1 MTWSPMIPFWAWT
14 YGRTH
19 DLLDILLRSWAKQDP
34 ILPRHKKV
42 PTQHLLLKLL
52 KQNKRH
58 SDQMNMLSI
67 PIENF
72 KTLATKLPPISI
84 NVSKKKSTN
93 QLIPSVTWLNWTGW
107 LRCQNSPLHGEL
119 PIKPPKD
126 MHYKPL
132 AISVSVLAKMKR
144 EFRDKPTMTV

>member
-1 MTWSPMIPFWAWT
+1 MTWLEGTPTRNQKAQIWLEAQWSLFGPGPMDVPMICWT
-14 YGRTH
+14 YC
-19 DLLDILLRSWAKQDP
+19 WALEP
-34 ILPRHKKV
+34 
-42 PTQHLLLKLL
+42 
-52 KQNKRH
+52 NKIPFCLGF
-58 SDQMNMLSI
+58 DQRNMLSI